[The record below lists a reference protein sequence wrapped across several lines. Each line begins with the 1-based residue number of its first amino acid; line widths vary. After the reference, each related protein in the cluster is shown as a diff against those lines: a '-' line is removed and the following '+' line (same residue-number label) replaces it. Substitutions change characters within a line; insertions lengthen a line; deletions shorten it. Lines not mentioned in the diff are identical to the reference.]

1 VENGVKVF
9 ALPTFTAFYILSLI
23 RRQEMSFSVLWRRSP
38 NVMKEQEMSKSRFSV
53 RAAVAGA
60 LGAGALS
67 GAMLFGALPRANAA
81 QAPAAPAAGS
91 GQVVLTGIHS
101 HHDHHRHDLH
111 HSVNI
116 L

>member
-1 VENGVKVF
+1 LVAKKRS
-9 ALPTFTAFYILSLI
+9 LAFLLSVPE
-23 RRQEMSFSVLWRRSP
+23 RYEGA
-38 NVMKEQEMSKSRFSV
+38 KMSKAKFSV
-53 RAAVAGA
+53 RTAVAGV

-67 GAMLFGALPRANAA
+67 GAMLFGALPMANAA
-81 QAPAAPAAGS
+81 QAPAAPAAGAGS